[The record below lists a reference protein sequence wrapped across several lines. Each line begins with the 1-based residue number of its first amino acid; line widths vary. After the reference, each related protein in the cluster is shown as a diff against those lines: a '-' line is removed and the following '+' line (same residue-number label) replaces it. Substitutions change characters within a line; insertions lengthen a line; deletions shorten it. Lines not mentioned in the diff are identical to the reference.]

1 MQKTAVYSII
11 YKSIKGDVMK
21 WSVQQLQKLTS
32 SPLTFVEDLD
42 FTENARDV
50 SDILEIKKLKVSGEI
65 TMLKLGTFRVKYHI
79 LAPLVLECS
88 LTLEPVDYLF
98 DKTYDEIFSTDA
110 TDDDDTFLIE
120 KNTLD
125 LDSAVWSNIIID
137 KPLSVKHERAY
148 EILAERGIILDE
160 TFDDKDE

>member
-1 MQKTAVYSII
+1 
-11 YKSIKGDVMK
+11 MK

-32 SPLTFVEDLD
+32 SPLTFVEELD
-42 FTENARDV
+42 FTENV
-50 SDILEIKKLKVSGEI
+50 KVVNDILEIKKVEVRGEI
-65 TMLKLGTFRVKYHI
+65 TSLKNGTFRVKYHV
-79 LAPLVLECS
+79 LAALVLECA

-98 DKTYDEIFSTDA
+98 DKTYDEIFSTEA
-110 TDDDDTFLIE
+110 TDDDEAFPIE

-148 EILAERGIILDE
+148 EILAERGIVLNE
-160 TFDDKDE
+160 TFEDKDE